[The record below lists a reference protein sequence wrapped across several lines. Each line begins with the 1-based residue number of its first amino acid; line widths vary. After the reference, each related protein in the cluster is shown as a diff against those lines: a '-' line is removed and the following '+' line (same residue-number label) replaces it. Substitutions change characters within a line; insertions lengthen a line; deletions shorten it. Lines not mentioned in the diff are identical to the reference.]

1 MGEHQNPKEA
11 TKGGQNHL
19 RAPAG
24 NLKETA
30 DAKVESIHQAVE
42 QKAYELRGA
51 AQSKAQELRGAA
63 ESAWSDAGSQAKN
76 WQAEGEAYVRD
87 NPTKAVLMALG
98 VGYLLQIIPFR
109 RLLVLAL
116 KLCLKLAR
124 PVLFLLCAFQ
134 VSKYIIKGASTKKVD
149 VDVTVTSEQIQHRAY
164 LIAERRERFGV
175 SGDEAGDWAQAERE
189 LRAEAMKSG
198 E

>member
-1 MGEHQNPKEA
+1 MDEHQNPEEA
-11 TKGGQNHL
+11 TKGGQDHL
-19 RAPAG
+19 RAAAG
-24 NLKETA
+24 DLKEAA
-30 DAKVESIHQAVE
+30 DAKVETIHQAVE

-51 AQSKAQELRGAA
+51 AQGKAQELRGAA

-76 WQAEGEAYVRD
+76 WQVEGEAYVRD

-134 VSKYIIKGASTKKVD
+134 VSKYIIKGASKNK

-175 SGDEAGDWAQAERE
+175 SGDETGDWAQAERE
-189 LRAEAMKSG
+189 LRAEATKSD